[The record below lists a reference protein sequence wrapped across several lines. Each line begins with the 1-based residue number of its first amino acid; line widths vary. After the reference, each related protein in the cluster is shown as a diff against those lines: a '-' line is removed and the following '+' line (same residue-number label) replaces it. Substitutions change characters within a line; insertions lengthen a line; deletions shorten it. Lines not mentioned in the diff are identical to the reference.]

1 MQREGEGQTEGKS
14 HAGLSVPKIQT
25 GIHKSWAEN
34 SMCVSLIRCF
44 AAGPGLVNE
53 AESELQLTAV
63 CQGSQAEQKDAAGET
78 CIDVSLANGENAL
91 SLLHTF
97 SSEKSLPAETL
108 LPSQAFPDEE
118 GFNYFMCLSL
128 SAPADVLLNGNFTES
143 SLLCFIQV

>member
-1 MQREGEGQTEGKS
+1 M
-14 HAGLSVPKIQT
+14 
-25 GIHKSWAEN
+25 
-34 SMCVSLIRCF
+34 SLIRCF

-63 CQGSQAEQKDAAGET
+63 CHGSQAEQKDAAGET

-91 SLLHTF
+91 SLLHTL
-97 SSEKSLPAETL
+97 SSPEKSLPAETL

-128 SAPADVLLNGNFTES
+128 SAPADVSLNGNFIES